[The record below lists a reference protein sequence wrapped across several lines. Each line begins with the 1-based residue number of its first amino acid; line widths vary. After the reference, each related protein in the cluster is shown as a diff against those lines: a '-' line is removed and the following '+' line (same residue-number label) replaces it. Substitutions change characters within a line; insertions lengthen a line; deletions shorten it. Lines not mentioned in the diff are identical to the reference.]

1 MLARA
6 LSCAMV
12 GLDSALVEVEVDLSQ
27 GLPAYNIVGLP
38 DTVVNEAKERV
49 RAAIRNSGLQF
60 PMRRI
65 TVNLAPADLRK
76 EGPAYS
82 FLYPCRFLALAV
94 CRREACSSWFSH
106 CGRAIVR
113 LKPASRLQNDPQ
125 VRYLS
130 ENTLSPTNC

>member
-82 FLYPCRFLALAV
+82 FLYPCRFLALGYNHQPGRLFQQDCRPRLPRDDRPRSLAV
-94 CRREACSSWFSH
+94 SNMLDKS
-106 CGRAIVR
+106 G
-113 LKPASRLQNDPQ
+113 
-125 VRYLS
+125 
-130 ENTLSPTNC
+130 